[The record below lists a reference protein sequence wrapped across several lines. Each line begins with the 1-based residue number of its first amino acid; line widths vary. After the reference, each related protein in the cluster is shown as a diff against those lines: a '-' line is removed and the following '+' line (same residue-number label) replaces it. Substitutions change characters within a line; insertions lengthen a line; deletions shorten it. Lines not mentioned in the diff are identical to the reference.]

1 MLKAIEDRQRNNH
14 TIQQSLLKSWIND
27 DMDVNII
34 CVDEARHRLKK
45 HDILSLKQVK
55 DALFQ
60 SRRSTKT
67 EKIFANKYI
76 LNVTEENVDGY
87 GKRVIHIERDFFRD
101 YRDEASFK
109 LESLYNYFAMQLSRS
124 ENSLVMAYKR
134 YCSWFSKVD
143 DLVSYK
149 QFKQFYNA
157 TIPPLF
163 SSHYKMFKDEGYKGY
178 HMEVSY
184 LFDDKGKHVAPFFWI
199 CEANTFCLS
208 KLKECKGVVSDL
220 DGVDLSKVY
229 VCLVSNKE
237 LVFLYHPEI
246 SISDIK
252 KISSLIAV
260 NWNKLVMKFV
270 CSTIIVPENG
280 VFSLSRTFLDLV
292 NTSDK
297 QYLHMNNDLY
307 HLKELQR
314 KYESSLSPKL
324 ETEELEK
331 TLMVY

>member
-14 TIQQSLLKSWIND
+14 TIQQSLLKSWINID
-27 DMDVNII
+27 IDVNII
-34 CVDEARHRLKK
+34 CIDEARHRLKK
-45 HDILSLKQVK
+45 YDNVSLKQVK

-60 SRRSTKT
+60 ARRSTKT

-76 LNVTEENVDGY
+76 LNATEENVDGY

-101 YRDEASFK
+101 YRDESSFK

-124 ENSLVMAYKR
+124 ENNLVMAYKR
-134 YCSWFSKVD
+134 YCAWFSKVD
-143 DLVSYK
+143 DLVSYQ

-163 SSHYKMFKDEGYKGY
+163 SSHYKTFSEGKYKGY

-208 KLKECKGVVSDL
+208 KLKESKDVISGL
-220 DGVDLSKVY
+220 DGVDLSKIY

-237 LVFLYHPEI
+237 LVFLYPPEI
-246 SISDIK
+246 SQEDIK
-252 KISSLIAV
+252 KVSTLIAV

-270 CSTIIVPENG
+270 CSTIIIPENG
-280 VFSLSRTFLDLV
+280 VFCLSRTLFDLIQL
-292 NTSDK
+292 SDK
-297 QYLHMNNDLY
+297 QYLHMNNDLFN
-307 HLKELQR
+307 LKELQR
-314 KYESSLSPKL
+314 KYESFLAPKL